1 MSNLGFQVLSK
12 ISRVTSRACPKPRNA
27 CIFPPHQTT
36 LWGSLLS
43 PRSLPR
49 VAVVTNLVLVLAGCF
64 NYVPTDFT
72 TVPVGED
79 VRLFVNP
86 GDVPELSEIPVVG
99 DLTPVVQGT
108 LVGMEDDA
116 VVVRVPVA
124 RRQQGFHTLSLGQSI
139 RVPHDGIISAQLR
152 VLDELKTVGVVSG
165 TVAAATVLIFVG
177 LEIINPVPTTPGDD
191 PPEFLLNLFSIPI
204 G

>member
-1 MSNLGFQVLSK
+1 MRKSTHTHTRMAGGSTLRFSILFWTSLTGLLG
-12 ISRVTSRACPKPRNA
+12 CY
-27 CIFPPHQTT
+27 
-36 LWGSLLS
+36 
-43 PRSLPR
+43 
-49 VAVVTNLVLVLAGCF
+49 

-86 GDVPELSEIPVVG
+86 EDVPELSAIPVTE
-99 DLTPVVQGT
+99 DLAPVVQGT
-108 LVGMEDDA
+108 LVGVEDDA

-124 RRQQGFHTLSLGQSI
+124 RRQQGFHTLSLGQLI

-152 VLDELKTVGVVSG
+152 VLDEFKTVGVVSG
-165 TVAAATVLIFVG
+165 TVAAAALIFVG
-177 LEIINPVPTTPGDD
+177 LEAINPAPTTPDDD

>member
-1 MSNLGFQVLSK
+1 MRKFTHTHTRMAGGSTLKFSILFWISLTGLLG
-12 ISRVTSRACPKPRNA
+12 CY
-27 CIFPPHQTT
+27 
-36 LWGSLLS
+36 
-43 PRSLPR
+43 
-49 VAVVTNLVLVLAGCF
+49 

-79 VRLFVNP
+79 VRLFVDP
-86 GDVPELSEIPVVG
+86 EDVPELSEIPATE
-99 DLTPVVQGT
+99 DLAPVVQGT
-108 LVGMEDDA
+108 LVGVEDDA

>member
-1 MSNLGFQVLSK
+1 MTRATNAHVRMACRSTPKYLILFSILLIGLLG
-12 ISRVTSRACPKPRNA
+12 C
-27 CIFPPHQTT
+27 H
-36 LWGSLLS
+36 
-43 PRSLPR
+43 
-49 VAVVTNLVLVLAGCF
+49 

-86 GDVPELSEIPVVG
+86 GDVPELSEIPAG
-99 DLTPVVQGT
+99 EDLAPVVQGT
-108 LVGMEDDA
+108 LVAMEDDA

-124 RRQQGFHTLSLGQSI
+124 RRQEGFHTLSLGQSI
-139 RVPHDGIISAQLR
+139 RVPYDGIISAQMR

-165 TVAAATVLIFVG
+165 TVAAAALIFVG
-177 LEIINPVPTTPGDD
+177 LEVINPVPTTPDGD

>member
-1 MSNLGFQVLSK
+1 MAGGSTSKFSILFWISLTGLLG
-12 ISRVTSRACPKPRNA
+12 CY
-27 CIFPPHQTT
+27 
-36 LWGSLLS
+36 
-43 PRSLPR
+43 
-49 VAVVTNLVLVLAGCF
+49 

-79 VRLFVNP
+79 IRLFVDP
-86 GDVPELSEIPVVG
+86 EDVPELSEIPAG
-99 DLTPVVQGT
+99 EALTPVVQGT

-165 TVAAATVLIFVG
+165 TVAAAALIFVG
-177 LEIINPVPTTPGDD
+177 LEVINPTPTTPDDD
-191 PPEFLLNLFSIPI
+191 PPEFLLTLFSIPI

>member
-1 MSNLGFQVLSK
+1 MNRDSQTHIGLVGRSRSRFPILFWILLTGLLG
-12 ISRVTSRACPKPRNA
+12 CY
-27 CIFPPHQTT
+27 
-36 LWGSLLS
+36 
-43 PRSLPR
+43 
-49 VAVVTNLVLVLAGCF
+49 

-86 GDVPELSEIPVVG
+86 GDVPELSEIPAG
-99 DLTPVVQGT
+99 EALTPVVQGT

-152 VLDELKTVGVVSG
+152 VLDELKTVAVVSG

>member
-1 MSNLGFQVLSK
+1 MSRHTHTQVRMAGGS
-12 ISRVTSRACPKPRNA
+12 TSRWS
-27 CIFPPHQTT
+27 ILF
-36 LWGSLLS
+36 WILLTG
-43 PRSLPR
+43 L
-49 VAVVTNLVLVLAGCF
+49 LGCY

-86 GDVPELSEIPVVG
+86 GDVPELSEIPDGG

-165 TVAAATVLIFVG
+165 TVAAAAVLIFVG

>member
-1 MSNLGFQVLSK
+1 MAL
-12 ISRVTSRACPKPRNA
+12 
-27 CIFPPHQTT
+27 
-36 LWGSLLS
+36 
-43 PRSLPR
+43 
-49 VAVVTNLVLVLAGCF
+49 VANLVLVLSGCF

-79 VRLFVNP
+79 LRLFVNP
-86 GDVPELSEIPVVG
+86 GDVPELSEIPAG
-99 DLTPVVQGT
+99 EDLAPVVQGT
-108 LVGMEDDA
+108 LVAMEDDA

-139 RVPHDGIISAQLR
+139 RVPHDGIISAQVR
-152 VLDELKTVGVVSG
+152 MLDQLKTVGIVSG
-165 TVAAATVLIFVG
+165 TVAAAALVFVG
-177 LEIINPVPTTPGDD
+177 LEVINPVPTTPDDD

>member
-1 MSNLGFQVLSK
+1 LFWISLTGLLG
-12 ISRVTSRACPKPRNA
+12 CY
-27 CIFPPHQTT
+27 
-36 LWGSLLS
+36 
-43 PRSLPR
+43 
-49 VAVVTNLVLVLAGCF
+49 

-79 VRLFVNP
+79 IRLFVDP
-86 GDVPELSEIPVVG
+86 EDVPELSEIPAG
-99 DLTPVVQGT
+99 EALTPVVQGT

-165 TVAAATVLIFVG
+165 TVAAAALIFVG
-177 LEIINPVPTTPGDD
+177 LEVINPAPTTPDDD
-191 PPEFLLNLFSIPI
+191 PPEFLLTLFSIPI

>member
-1 MSNLGFQVLSK
+1 MV
-12 ISRVTSRACPKPRNA
+12 I
-27 CIFPPHQTT
+27 
-36 LWGSLLS
+36 
-43 PRSLPR
+43 
-49 VAVVTNLVLVLAGCF
+49 NLVLLLAGCF

-79 VRLFVNP
+79 IRLFVDP
-86 GDVPELSEIPVVG
+86 EDVPELSEIPAG
-99 DLTPVVQGT
+99 EALTPVVQGT

-165 TVAAATVLIFVG
+165 TVAAAALIFVG
-177 LEIINPVPTTPGDD
+177 LEVINPAPTTPDDD
-191 PPEFLLNLFSIPI
+191 PPEFLLTLFSIPI

>member
-1 MSNLGFQVLSK
+1 MSRVSQTSVELVGRS
-12 ISRVTSRACPKPRNA
+12 ISRFL
-27 CIFPPHQTT
+27 I
-36 LWGSLLS
+36 LLS
-43 PRSLPR
+43 
-49 VAVVTNLVLVLAGCF
+49 TLVLGLQGCY
-64 NYVPTDFT
+64 NYLPTDFA

-79 VRLFVNP
+79 LRLFVDP
-86 GDVPELSEIPVVG
+86 EEVPELSEIPATE

-116 VVVRVPVA
+116 LVLRVRVA
-124 RRQQGFHTLSLGQSI
+124 SRQQGFHTVSLGQSI

-165 TVAAATVLIFVG
+165 TVAAAALIFVG
-177 LEIINPVPTTPGDD
+177 LEVINPAPTTPDDD
-191 PPEFLLNLFSIPI
+191 PPEFLLTLFSIPI

>member
-1 MSNLGFQVLSK
+1 MTRATNAHVRMACRSTSKCLILFSILFIGLLG
-12 ISRVTSRACPKPRNA
+12 C
-27 CIFPPHQTT
+27 H
-36 LWGSLLS
+36 
-43 PRSLPR
+43 
-49 VAVVTNLVLVLAGCF
+49 

-86 GDVPELSEIPVVG
+86 GDVPELSEIPAG
-99 DLTPVVQGT
+99 EDLAPVVQGT
-108 LVGMEDDA
+108 LVAMEEDA

-124 RRQQGFHTLSLGQSI
+124 RRQEGFHTLSLGQSI
-139 RVPHDGIISAQLR
+139 RIPHDGIISAQLQ
-152 VLDELKTVGVVSG
+152 VLDEFKTVGVISG
-165 TVAAATVLIFVG
+165 TVAAAAALILVG
-177 LEIINPVPTTPGDD
+177 LEVINPVPTTPDGD

>member
-1 MSNLGFQVLSK
+1 MSRVSQTSVELVGRS
-12 ISRVTSRACPKPRNA
+12 ISRFL
-27 CIFPPHQTT
+27 I
-36 LWGSLLS
+36 LLS
-43 PRSLPR
+43 
-49 VAVVTNLVLVLAGCF
+49 TLVLGLQGCY
-64 NYVPTDFT
+64 NYLPTDFA

-79 VRLFVNP
+79 LRLFVDP
-86 GDVPELSEIPVVG
+86 EEVPELSEIPVTE

-116 VVVRVPVA
+116 LVLRVRVA
-124 RRQQGFHTLSLGQSI
+124 SRQQGFHTVSLGQSI

-165 TVAAATVLIFVG
+165 TVAAAALIFVG
-177 LEIINPVPTTPGDD
+177 LEVINPAPTTPDDD
-191 PPEFLLNLFSIPI
+191 PPEFLLTLFSIPI